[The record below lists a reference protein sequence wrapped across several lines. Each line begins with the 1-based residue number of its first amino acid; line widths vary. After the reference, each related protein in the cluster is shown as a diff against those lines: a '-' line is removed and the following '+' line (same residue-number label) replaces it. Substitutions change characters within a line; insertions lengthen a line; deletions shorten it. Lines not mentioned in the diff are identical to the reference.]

1 MHPEGTPGEI
11 ARMLLSLALLGSLTL
26 APGGDHSFDSIPS
39 PAPFQPTLESAALMH
54 QVVAPSG
61 GVTLSNVALSNPA
74 TSAEPDLSSPQ
85 LIEYSDAYFTRLT
98 IHKWASFTMLPLF
111 AGEWVVGQKLY
122 NGNSS
127 NSLRST
133 HRILAAGIG
142 ALFAVNTVTGVM
154 NLWEARKD
162 PDGRTRR
169 TIHGVL
175 MLLADA
181 GFFVTSINAHRNRN
195 LGANDF
201 QFHGVRNLAPHRNI
215 AIASI
220 TASLVS
226 VAIMIPPFRRN

>member
-1 MHPEGTPGEI
+1 
-11 ARMLLSLALLGSLTL
+11 MLLGLALIGSMALTAGGK
-26 APGGDHSFDSIPS
+26 APTDSIPS

-54 QVVAPSG
+54 QVVAPTD
-61 GVTLSNVALSNPA
+61 GVILSNVALSNPA
-74 TSAEPDLSSPQ
+74 TSAEPDPSSPQ

-111 AGEWVVGQKLY
+111 AGEWVVGQKIY

-142 ALFAVNTVTGVM
+142 GLFAVNTVTGVM

-181 GFFVTSINAHRNRN
+181 GFFVTSVNAHRSRN
-195 LGANDF
+195 LGSGSF
-201 QFHGVRNLAPHRNI
+201 QFHGTRNLAPHRNL
-215 AIASI
+215 AIASM
-220 TASLVS
+220 TASLIS
-226 VAIMIPPFRRN
+226 VAIMIPPFRRD

>member
-1 MHPEGTPGEI
+1 
-11 ARMLLSLALLGSLTL
+11 MLLSLALLGSLTL
-26 APGGDHSFDSIPS
+26 TPGGGPLSDSIPA
-39 PAPFQPTLESAALMH
+39 PAPFQPSLESAALLN
-54 QVVAPSG
+54 QVVAPTG

-74 TSAEPDLSSPQ
+74 TSAEPDPSSSSAPPQ
-85 LIEYSDAYFTRLT
+85 LVDYSDAYFTRLT
-98 IHKWASFTMLPLF
+98 IHKWASFAMLPLF

-122 NGNSS
+122 KGTGNER
-127 NSLRST
+127 SLRST
-133 HRILAAGIG
+133 HRVLAAGIG
-142 ALFAVNTVTGVM
+142 ALFALNTVTGGM

-181 GFFVTSINAHRNRN
+181 GFFVTSINAHRSRN

-201 QFHGVRNLAPHRNI
+201 NFHGTRNLAPHRNL
-215 AIASI
+215 AIASMSAALI
-220 TASLVS
+220 S